1 MTAPS
6 TGIAPSVAG
15 AAATRASDG
24 RPARLLAWLGIGG
37 ALTAVVLVG
46 ALHMLPATAGIDPV
60 RRTISEYALSGAGWV
75 FNVGVL
81 ALAIGSLAI
90 AAGLVL
96 AGLARAGSIGSALVV
111 VWSAALL
118 VIVAFPKHNW
128 AVGPS
133 TNGQIH
139 RAASIVAF
147 LALPVAVLL
156 LTRRTR
162 RTHKIRRARRSAGA
176 ARQPEPVPARVACWL
191 GVMSL
196 AWFVPILGAILLAP
210 WTRTPWW
217 QAIPLGLVERGL
229 VISEVLAVIV
239 LGVFV
244 LGATSL
250 RATSRRTTHPGAS
263 SLSARKQP
271 RSPLPASQAP
281 TGPTA

>member
-1 MTAPS
+1 MTAES
-6 TGIAPSVAG
+6 TDLSTSASGT
-15 AAATRASDG
+15 AALRAFDI

-46 ALHMLPATAGIDPV
+46 ALHVLPETAGIDPV
-60 RRTISEYALSGAGWV
+60 RRTISEYALSSVGWV

-81 ALAIGSLAI
+81 ALAAGSLAI

-111 VWSAALL
+111 LWSAALL

-147 LALPVAVLL
+147 LALPIAVLL

-162 RTHKIRRARRSAGA
+162 PSPGA
-176 ARQPEPVPARVACWL
+176 ARQPKPASARAAFWL
-191 GVMSL
+191 GVLSL
-196 AWFVPILGAILLAP
+196 AWFVPIFGALLLAP
-210 WTRTPWW
+210 LTRTPWW

-229 VISEVLAVIV
+229 VVSEVLAVIAM
-239 LGVFV
+239 GIFV
-244 LGATSL
+244 L
-250 RATSRRTTHPGAS
+250 RATNRRPSDPNAS
-263 SLSARKQP
+263 SLSATKQT